1 MAEQLRNPMHYLIT
15 LLFCA
20 LFLTNAARAE
30 NRHALIIS
38 NSEYGSDIGRLENP
52 KNDAVLMQSALESIG
67 FDVEIVQNANRA
79 GMLRALKAHRD
90 KLHSAGE
97 DAVSFFYYSG
107 HGAADAQA
115 NQNYL
120 VPIAAE
126 IQIPEDLDISAV
138 PLRNFVNAFSQAQYN
153 FVVIDACRNFPFP
166 SASSRSIQK
175 GFVPQPKE
183 QGTLIA
189 FATAPG
195 RTASD
200 AGVNGGP
207 YARALSKRISE
218 PGSDHV
224 RTFKNVQTDVYN
236 ETGRVQ
242 FPWYED
248 GVPGYFNFSSG
259 EASATPAVTAIS
271 TNPPS
276 AGVTKNLPA
285 NRDYVD
291 ARTATV
297 DTAAPLIRT
306 DPANLP
312 DFALFK
318 ECYSCPDMVV
328 LPAGTFKWQTIAQ
341 ARQVSGPLREAPVER
356 FAIARFELSRPQW
369 TSCVEANH
377 CSSDDPYYDFS
388 IRQTLPFIIAS
399 EVLSLENPDGSSI
412 ELNAYLSFI
421 QNKANSA
428 YRLPSEAEWVYASLA
443 GAETQYYWGNE
454 PPSCDPAAANGAS
467 ISECRLEEPP
477 YALPMGTFKSNG
489 FGLYDMFG
497 GVREI
502 TRACGKD
509 RDIRISNSC
518 DEYVMRGGDD
528 HFLRN
533 WQPSIGQVDERE
545 PNSFW
550 FGGIRLARSLGPAP

>member
-1 MAEQLRNPMHYLIT
+1 MTHPMHYLVA
-15 LLFCA
+15 LLFCTLVWSNPA
-20 LFLTNAARAE
+20 SAE
-30 NRHALIIS
+30 NRLALIIS

-67 FDVEIVQNANRA
+67 FEVEVVQDATRA
-79 GMLRALKAHRD
+79 GMLRALQAHRN
-90 KLHSAGE
+90 KLRSAGE

-107 HGAADAQA
+107 HGAADTEA

-120 VPIAAE
+120 VPLAAE
-126 IQIPEDLDISAV
+126 IQVPEDLDISAV

-166 SASSRSIQK
+166 SASSRTIQK

-248 GVPGYFNFSSG
+248 GVPGYFNFSTG
-259 EASATPAVTAIS
+259 EASASPVIASVS
-271 TNPPS
+271 TSAPS
-276 AGVTKNLPA
+276 AAPTKSLPA
-285 NRDYVD
+285 NTDYVD

-306 DPANLP
+306 DPASLP

-341 ARQVSGPLREAPVER
+341 ERQVSGPLREAPVER
-356 FAIARFELSRPQW
+356 FAIARYELSKPQW
-369 TSCVEANH
+369 TSCVEANL

-388 IRQTLPFIIAS
+388 IRQTLPFNIAS
-399 EVLSLENPDGSSI
+399 TVLSLANPDGSSI

-421 QNKANSA
+421 RNKANPA

-443 GAETQYYWGNE
+443 GVETQYYWGNE
-454 PPSCDPAAANGAS
+454 PPSCDSTAANGAN
-467 ISECRLEEPP
+467 ISECRLEDPP
-477 YALPMGTFKSNG
+477 YALPMGTFKPNG

-497 GVREI
+497 GVQEI
-502 TRACGKD
+502 TRACGED

-518 DEYVMRGGDD
+518 DEYVMRGGTD
-528 HFLRN
+528 HYLYN
-533 WQPSIGQVDERE
+533 WDPAVGQVDERE

-550 FGGIRLARSLGPAP
+550 FGGIRLARSLGPAR